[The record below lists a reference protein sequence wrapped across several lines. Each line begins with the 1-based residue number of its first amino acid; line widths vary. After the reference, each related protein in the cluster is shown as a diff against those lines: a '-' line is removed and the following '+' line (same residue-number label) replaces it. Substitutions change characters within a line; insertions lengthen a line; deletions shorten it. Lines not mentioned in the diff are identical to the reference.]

1 LKTLHIQKKC
11 NQSAFLFVNEI
22 NGLISKSLKTL
33 TIFFVVFQIRFL
45 SNQIIEGQPDQ
56 PTGSTVALR

>member
-11 NQSAFLFVNEI
+11 NQSAFLFINEI

-33 TIFFVVFQIRFL
+33 MKLIVVFQNDFL
-45 SNQIIEGQPDQ
+45 SNQNIEGQPDQ
-56 PTGSTVALR
+56 PTGSTVAPR